1 MTINLSEETI
11 QTVYI
16 TLVDSK
22 KNVQK
27 QLKINTLNKRVR
39 DILECQLKEIQNA
52 LNVFEELMEE
62 I

>member
-16 TLVDSK
+16 ALVDSK

-27 QLKINTLNKRVR
+27 QLRNGTYDERVK
-39 DILECQLKEIQNA
+39 DILKYQLEEIQNA
-52 LNVFEELMEE
+52 LSVFEELMER